1 MELRPRKLIQEER
14 RCEHSS
20 EQYFPERDGLPSKT
34 NSLPQQAQTVVF
46 ALRYRLSC
54 QLLFTRASERLSQ
67 RICVQWLRALAVEV
81 ERADLVAVGQLLS
94 CSQGGSGRSLPCS
107 GSRRCAPRRAYEDGP
122 GVLRPS
128 RDRFAQRTAE
138 SLVDE
143 TLRLLA
149 LPRREVLQMCSCTFA
164 LFGGDPSHERAGAR
178 SDSTTEWYA

>member
-34 NSLPQQAQTVVF
+34 NSLPQQAVVF

-67 RICVQWLRALAVEV
+67 RICVQWLRALAAEV

-94 CSQGGSGRSLPCS
+94 CSQG
-107 GSRRCAPRRAYEDGP
+107 AV
-122 GVLRPS
+122 GVLS
-128 RDRFAQRTAE
+128 RVVGAGDALRDGLTRTAPAFF
-138 SLVDE
+138 V
-143 TLRLLA
+143 
-149 LPRREVLQMCSCTFA
+149 
-164 LFGGDPSHERAGAR
+164 
-178 SDSTTEWYA
+178 

>member
-67 RICVQWLRALAVEV
+67 RICVQWLRALRLKWNEQTLSPL
-81 ERADLVAVGQLLS
+81 DSCLVA
-94 CSQGGSGRSLPCS
+94 
-107 GSRRCAPRRAYEDGP
+107 RRAQWAFSP
-122 GVLRPS
+122 V
-128 RDRFAQRTAE
+128 
-138 SLVDE
+138 
-143 TLRLLA
+143 
-149 LPRREVLQMCSCTFA
+149 
-164 LFGGDPSHERAGAR
+164 
-178 SDSTTEWYA
+178 